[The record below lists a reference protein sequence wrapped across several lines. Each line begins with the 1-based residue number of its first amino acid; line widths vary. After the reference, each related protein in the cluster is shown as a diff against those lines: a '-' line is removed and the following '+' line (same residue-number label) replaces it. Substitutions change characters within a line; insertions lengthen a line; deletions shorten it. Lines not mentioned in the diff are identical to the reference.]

1 MKLPSLLSLLLLCT
15 AFPVDAMTRREAIRQ
30 GEAQQKTGA
39 QVQLEK
45 STGALNISYKN
56 KVIPLLGFSF
66 NYPEEWTVGM
76 GVSNES
82 KYGQYYHSD
91 GDIVYIDEEKY
102 DESYIMHIYSKEF
115 DTPTTMETVK
125 QEWLEDQKQPDHD
138 NVYEYSHLSYIRE
151 LDNISETET
160 TFLGKPALQ
169 LKYTGNNWSTFWQ
182 IHAIKFP
189 WGKRIYTIKY
199 REELGTEGKF
209 LEVYEELLRSFT
221 FLTPVR
227 KANFTDVP
235 SSHKNHTAIARLRD
249 LKLIG
254 GYSDGSFKPDSTIN
268 RAEFIK
274 IMTSEPLVPAD
285 ELANCNTSAFP
296 DVPTDAWFAQHVC
309 AGKAR
314 GMIGGYPDGTFRPEQ
329 TISFV
334 EAAKIIASFFN
345 EVQEEE
351 EGEWYRPFVRGLERK
366 RAIPTSIRSL
376 SASIRRGEMSEMM
389 YRLYDKIEAESLNLE
404 DLQ

>member
-1 MKLPSLLSLLLLCT
+1 
-15 AFPVDAMTRREAIRQ
+15 MTRREAIRQ
-30 GEAQQKTGA
+30 GEVQQKIGA

-91 GDIVYIDEEKY
+91 GDIVYINEEKH

-115 DTPTTMETVK
+115 DEPPTIETVK

-138 NVYEYSHLSYIRE
+138 NVYEYSHLAYIRE

-160 TFLGKPALQ
+160 TFLGKPALK
-169 LKYTGNNWSTFWQ
+169 LEYTGNNWSKFWQ

-221 FLTPVR
+221 FLTPIR
-227 KANFTDVP
+227 KANFVDVP
-235 SSHKNHTAIARLRD
+235 SSHKNGTAIARLRD

-254 GYSDGSFKPDSTIN
+254 GYSDGSFKPDNTIN

-274 IMTSEPLVPAD
+274 IMTSEPLVPLD
-285 ELANCNTSAFP
+285 ELARCNTSSFP

-309 AGKAR
+309 VGKAR

-334 EAAKIIASFFN
+334 EAAKIIASFFD
-345 EVQEEE
+345 EVEYEA
-351 EGEWYRPFVRGLERK
+351 GEWYTPFVRSLERK

-376 SASIRRGEMSEMM
+376 SASIRRGEMSEMI
-389 YRLYDKIEAESLNLE
+389 YRLYDKVEGESLHLA